1 MNIHYRK
8 LLPADS
14 KSYREI
20 RLDALQRF
28 PENFGSSYE
37 AESLKPKL
45 AFEIVIEQQTG
56 NNFIIGAFDGDKL
69 IGICG
74 FAQENGPKIQHRGLI
89 IQMYIQPDYQGK
101 KLGQQLLQATIG
113 AAFKIPEVE
122 QLALGV
128 ISHNRSAAKIYEQA
142 GFTEFGMQP
151 HYIKIGDKYLHQR
164 LMLLDRKDYVAL

>member
-1 MNIHYRK
+1 MSIHYRK
-8 LLPADS
+8 LLPVDS
-14 KSYREI
+14 KLYREI
-20 RLDALQRF
+20 RLDALKRF

-45 AFEIVIEQQTG
+45 AFEIVIEQQAG
-56 NNFIIGAFDGDKL
+56 NNFMIGAFDGDNL

-74 FAQENGPKIQHRGLI
+74 FAQETGPKIQHRGLI
-89 IQMYIQPDYQGK
+89 IQMYIQPEFQGK
-101 KLGQQLLQATIG
+101 KLGQQLLQTAI
-113 AAFKIPEVE
+113 AEAFKIPEVE

-128 ISHNRSAAKIYEQA
+128 ISHNLSAAKIYACA

-151 HYIKIGDKYLHQR
+151 NYIKIGDKYLHQR